1 MIRAGIVGYGY
12 WGPNLARAV
21 AESGVMSVEAIADFS
36 AAALERAA
44 RRHPSTRMMPDWRA
58 LIADP
63 AIDVVM
69 VATPVHTHF
78 EIALAALKAGKH
90 VLVEKPMTDQPATSA
105 VLVEEAARRGLVL
118 MVDHTFV
125 YTGAVRTITDLS
137 RSGALGDIYY
147 YDSTR
152 VNLGLFQRDVS
163 VIWDLAVHD
172 FSIMDHLMQA
182 RPVAVTASGA
192 CFVPSSPENMA
203 HLTVFYDDG
212 ALAHLNVSWLA
223 PVKIRQTLIGGSR
236 RMVVYDDMQTS
247 EKVKVYDRGVT
258 VDAASP
264 ASREQ
269 MISYRIGDMLAPAV
283 SAKEALLTEIEELAR
298 CIETGGKPA
307 TDGESGLRVVEM
319 LAAATRS
326 MALRGQPVELRTGT
340 DGVMIPFLDLAAQ
353 YRTVG
358 PAIEEAVLAALRS
371 GEYVLGAPGRRASRR
386 SSRAFAA
393 PIRRSRSAPAP
404 RRCTSPSSLPASA
417 PATR

>member
-36 AAALERAA
+36 PQALERAA
-44 RRHPSTRMMPDWRA
+44 RRHPSTRMLSDWRA
-58 LIADP
+58 LIADK
-63 AIDVVM
+63 AVDVVM
-69 VATPVHTHF
+69 IATPVHTHF
-78 EIALAALKAGKH
+78 EVALAALKAGKH

-105 VLVEEAARRGLVL
+105 ILVEEAARRNLVL

-125 YTGAVRTITDLS
+125 YTGAVRTIADLIDA
-137 RSGALGDIYY
+137 GKLGDIYY

-172 FSIMDHLMQA
+172 FSIMDRLLKA
-182 RPVAVTASGA
+182 RPVAVSASGA
-192 CFVPSSPENMA
+192 CFVPESPENMA

-236 RMVVYDDMQTS
+236 RMIVYDDMQTS
-247 EKVKVYDRGVT
+247 EKVKVYDRGVSLET
-258 VDAASP
+258 PVQP
-264 ASREQ
+264 SREQ
-269 MISYRIGDMLAPAV
+269 MISYRIGEMFAPV
-283 SAKEALLTEIEELAR
+283 VPAKEALLTEIEELAR
-298 CIETGGKPA
+298 CIETNARPI

-326 MALRGQPVELRTGT
+326 MALRGQPVE
-340 DGVMIPFLDLAAQ
+340 F
-353 YRTVG
+353 
-358 PAIEEAVLAALRS
+358 
-371 GEYVLGAPGRRASRR
+371 APERMAS
-386 SSRAFAA
+386 
-393 PIRRSRSAPAP
+393 
-404 RRCTSPSSLPASA
+404 
-417 PATR
+417 

>member
-125 YTGAVRTITDLS
+125 YTGAVRAITDLS

-247 EKVKVYDRGVT
+247 EKVKVYDRGVAIS
-258 VDAASP
+258 DDP
-264 ASREQ
+264 REAYDRL
-269 MISYRIGDMLAPAV
+269 ISYRIGDMFAPAV

-326 MALRGQPVELRTGT
+326 MALRGQPVE
-340 DGVMIPFLDLAAQ
+340 F
-353 YRTVG
+353 
-358 PAIEEAVLAALRS
+358 
-371 GEYVLGAPGRRASRR
+371 APERMAS
-386 SSRAFAA
+386 
-393 PIRRSRSAPAP
+393 
-404 RRCTSPSSLPASA
+404 
-417 PATR
+417 

>member
-21 AESGVMSVEAIADFS
+21 AESGVMSVEAIADVS
-36 AAALERAA
+36 QPALDRAS
-44 RRHPSTRMMPDWRA
+44 RRHPSTRMLADWRA
-58 LIADP
+58 LVADK
-63 AIDVVM
+63 AVDVVM
-69 VATPVHTHF
+69 IATPVHTHF
-78 EIALAALKAGKH
+78 EVALATLKAGKH

-105 VLVEEAARRGLVL
+105 ILVEEAARRGLVL

-125 YTGAVRTITDLS
+125 YTGAVRTIAELAT
-137 RSGALGDIYY
+137 SGAIGDIYY

-172 FSIMDHLMQA
+172 FSIMDHLMPS
-182 RPVAVTASGA
+182 RPVAVSASGA

-247 EKVKVYDRGVT
+247 EKVKVYDRGVSL
-258 VDAASP
+258 DQGSP
-264 ASREQ
+264 ASHEQ
-269 MISYRIGDMLAPAV
+269 MISYRIGDMFAPVV
-283 SAKEALLTEIEELAR
+283 SAKEALLTEIEAFAH
-298 CIETGGKPA
+298 CIETGARPP

-326 MALRGQPVELRTGT
+326 MAMRGQPV
-340 DGVMIPFLDLAAQ
+340 DF
-353 YRTVG
+353 
-358 PAIEEAVLAALRS
+358 
-371 GEYVLGAPGRRASRR
+371 APERMAS
-386 SSRAFAA
+386 
-393 PIRRSRSAPAP
+393 
-404 RRCTSPSSLPASA
+404 
-417 PATR
+417 